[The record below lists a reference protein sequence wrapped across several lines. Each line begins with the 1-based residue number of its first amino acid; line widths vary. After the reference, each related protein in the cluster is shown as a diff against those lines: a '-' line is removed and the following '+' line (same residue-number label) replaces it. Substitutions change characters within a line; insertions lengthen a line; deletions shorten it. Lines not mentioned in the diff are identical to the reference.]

1 MPSPWVW
8 EKGLRRYRDTET
20 GRFIG
25 AKGMVDLR
33 DRFVEAQKAKTADIA
48 ARLVSG
54 EIDSARFVKEMRQVI
69 KETYIDQYVMAKGG
83 RGQLTQADYG
93 RIGAMVKEQYK
104 FLQGFERDLLN
115 GKVKGGQIAVRAGL
129 YIDSST
135 QAFERSRSEAL
146 GVPTLPQYPGDG
158 ATVCRTS
165 CRCHWE
171 IREREGGWDCY
182 WRLGPVRTEHC
193 PDCLINASTW
203 SPLRIEA
210 R

>member
-1 MPSPWVW
+1 MPTPWVW

-33 DRFVEAQKAKTADIA
+33 DRFVAAQKGRTAELA
-48 ARLVSG
+48 ARLTSG
-54 EIDSARFVKEMRQVI
+54 EIDSAQWVKEMRQVV

-104 FLQGFERDLLN
+104 FLQGFERDILN
-115 GKVKGGQIAVRAGL
+115 GKVKAGQIAVRAGL
-129 YIDSST
+129 YVDSST
-135 QAFERSRSEAL
+135 QSFERSRSESM

-158 ATVCRTS
+158 ATVCRTN
-165 CRCHWE
+165 CKCHWE
-171 IREREGGWDCY
+171 IRERIGGWDCY
-182 WRLGPVRTEHC
+182 WRLGPVKTEHC
-193 PDCLINASTW
+193 PDCLVNTETW
-203 SPLRIEA
+203 NPLQVERA
-210 R
+210 